1 MSGKEKLYHVMLNA
15 EEVDVLQSVLDHAT
29 DWQCETDWSKGEKR
43 RMKDVLEA
51 IGRAVEDRKKRD
63 KDATWEKLRQVAFQR
78 ERERRAR
85 GCASEY
91 ALPEDRA

>member
-1 MSGKEKLYHVMLNA
+1 MKKKLYCVMLKA
-15 EEVDVLQSVLDHAT
+15 KEVDILQSVLEHAI
-29 DWQCETDWSKGEKR
+29 DWQCETDWSKSEKR

-51 IGRAVEDRKKRD
+51 IGRAVAERKQRD

-78 ERERRAR
+78 QRERRAR
-85 GCASEY
+85 GCESEY